1 MTATCIFALAYLH
14 NVIVSYTCDLRIN
27 KFLFYQPVPSP
38 QRYSRIIFIS
48 LQHGSE
54 MEALEKQNFPFI
66 YIAPFSQIATW
77 QKFLLLQNATS
88 EKSGFE
94 HTLERKGLELQESS

>member
-27 KFLFYQPVPSP
+27 KSVLLPVPSP
-38 QRYSRIIFIS
+38 QRYSRSIFNS

-66 YIAPFSQIATW
+66 YIAPFSQTATW

-88 EKSGFE
+88 EKCGFE
-94 HTLERKGLELQESS
+94 HTRERKGLELQESS